1 MNKPQYTLG
10 EIANILK
17 GKVIGDESVTVNS
30 LSTLENAQEND
41 ISFLSNP
48 KYLHLLKSTKAAAV
62 LLIEQAVPLC
72 PTNSIVLSEPY
83 LAFAKVA
90 GLFDRS
96 PKRQPGIHLTASI
109 CDTTKV
115 SPKAHV
121 GHNVVIG
128 SHCVIEDG
136 VTIEA
141 NTVISDFCILRK
153 NVLIKSNVS
162 IYHDVI
168 IDENTIIHANSVI
181 GSDGFGNAKGK
192 DGEWLKIP
200 QLGGVRIGKNVEIGA
215 STTVDR
221 GTIDDTILEDG
232 VKLDNQIQIAHNVI
246 VGKNTAMAA
255 QVGVAG
261 STTIG
266 KNCLLAG
273 QVGVN
278 GHISI
283 CDNVIVGAKSP
294 VIKPITE
301 PGAYQSTIP
310 VKAHMQWKRTLA
322 RIGNLDKLAAKVK
335 KLSDKLN

>member
-1 MNKPQYTLG
+1 MNKPEYTLG
-10 EIANILK
+10 EIAALL
-17 GKVIGDESVTVNS
+17 GGTVVGDENITVNA

-48 KYLHLLKSTKAAAV
+48 KYLPQLKSTKAAAIM
-62 LLIEQAVPLC
+62 LTKEAVPLC
-72 PTNSIVLSEPY
+72 PSNSIVLSEPY
-83 LAFAKVA
+83 FAFAKVA
-90 GLFDRS
+90 KLFDRS
-96 PKRQPGIHLTASI
+96 PKYSPGIHKSADIS
-109 CDTTKV
+109 DSAQV
-115 SPKAHV
+115 SQKAYI
-121 GHNVVIG
+121 GQNVVIG
-128 SHCVIEDG
+128 AHCVIEDD
-136 VTIEA
+136 VKIEA
-141 NTVISDFCILRK
+141 NTVISDYCILRK
-153 NVLIKSNVS
+153 NVHIKSNVT

-181 GSDGFGNAKGK
+181 GADGFGNAKGK

-200 QLGGVRIGKNVEIGA
+200 QLGGVKIGKNVEIGA

-310 VKAHMQWKRTLA
+310 VKGHMQWKRTLA
-322 RIGNLDKLAAKVK
+322 RITNLDKLASRIK
-335 KLSDKLN
+335 KLETK